1 MGDYFDDED
10 LIGMDMDE
18 GPPPPSYAPPPGT
31 NQTGGGGGDGDPM
44 YDDAFLEEMMVEHG
58 ATATAGGGGGGCPT
72 GTTSP
77 SAAAAAVATEAI
89 PATTNA
95 AAAMD
100 DDDFVDGMDTGVGG
114 GPPRVIVTDPLKNVQ
129 ESSADREKRLYGFER
144 FDGSSEWRTLKS
156 AAGDTMHATGWKKKK
171 NNHKS
176 NAEASDNDSTGS
188 IGDYMESH
196 KRKKITKTVPSRSVS
211 ASSSPDAQLVRF
223 LNLVTGGCSD
233 PTSLS
238 SRFSLSR
245 KTSAMPVEGR
255 QSVSVTI
262 GDGSRFYVTQREG
275 AAPTLSELDE
285 AAGIGGC
292 GGSQKGGGLL
302 GVPIAD
308 LMRRADALQRK
319 AARRKRRSER
329 RLGGA
334 GGGGGSGNG
343 SGSSIPIADN
353 EDKEEEK
360 KQDNGGGEDSDI
372 GDASATAADNGKNNS
387 MELEEPDN
395 EQKIAGGRSNHQEQ
409 EQAQQLWV
417 DKHAPSHFSH
427 LLSDERTNRE
437 VLRALREWDPY
448 VFKKAPP
455 PRPTAFSNFRQNGGD
470 KSNDKSRK
478 YGNNNETNNKGEDNE
493 DTESKSKDIRPD
505 EQSRVLLLSGPPG
518 VGKTTLA
525 HIVASHAGYRPLE
538 VNASDERSASVLTE
552 RVTRAMESTTLNVS
566 KSNSG
571 VDQIDTMAGRPNCL
585 ILDEID
591 GADAKSAIASLV
603 EIIRADIPAKGT
615 KSKNKKPYLRR
626 PIIFICNH
634 KYAPALRPLLPYSR
648 QFDVTPP
655 SSNRLTARLRS
666 ILTAENMSVIGGST
680 LLHQLVAGTGGDI
693 RSCLYTL
700 QFASA
705 RAREMALQK
714 LNKQQGKA
722 RVSRGTRGVVDIS
735 QSLSMSFGGSG
746 RGMKDERSDVADTIS
761 AIFRKVK
768 KTPQADT
775 QGGAA
780 VPRKRDVE
788 RILQAVDCFGDNSKA
803 LDCLFM
809 NVLRV
814 SYVDPTLDRCLAAHE
829 WMSGA
834 DVYRSFSTN
843 VAMTNGNEHF
853 AMQKFHI
860 PSAAAAI
867 HLLCRVETRT
877 DLLLSTRQLND
888 ARYQFEANDGLV
900 SRFVEGL
907 SPKSRCSM
915 HGTGIVS
922 DFIPYCL
929 WILSAG
935 FGSVALNR
943 AVSSMDILNKYEKA
957 AFDHHVGTLRALG
970 LTYVKVDNTS
980 VNVENGGESK
990 RGGMRLEPEIDII
1003 SKFEGLTVKHRKEIP
1018 SVLKELLAHGANL
1031 EEMRER
1037 ERAAKDDVAAAAFT
1051 SSKPQ
1056 GATVEAASGGISGLS
1071 PSKRP
1076 TAIKDKTNTG
1086 DKSEFSNTKNEPK
1099 AKHTPVATSKNFLGI
1114 GAAKAKKAKTA
1125 RKAALVGFDRSKRRK
1140 LSHSGSGRPLNEVIK
1155 FKYQKGFTQAVRVPC
1170 QLEDLL

>member
-1 MGDYFDDED
+1 
-10 LIGMDMDE
+10 
-18 GPPPPSYAPPPGT
+18 
-31 NQTGGGGGDGDPM
+31 
-44 YDDAFLEEMMVEHG
+44 
-58 ATATAGGGGGGCPT
+58 
-72 GTTSP
+72 
-77 SAAAAAVATEAI
+77 
-89 PATTNA
+89 
-95 AAAMD
+95 
-100 DDDFVDGMDTGVGG
+100 
-114 GPPRVIVTDPLKNVQ
+114 
-129 ESSADREKRLYGFER
+129 
-144 FDGSSEWRTLKS
+144 
-156 AAGDTMHATGWKKKK
+156 MHATGWKKK
-171 NNHKS
+171 NIHKS
-176 NAEASDNDSTGS
+176 HAEASDNDSTGS

-196 KRKKITKTVPSRSVS
+196 NRKKINKNIPSRSVS

-223 LNLVTGGCSD
+223 LNLLSRGCSD
-233 PTSLS
+233 PKSLS

-245 KTSAMPVEGR
+245 KTSAMPIEGR
-255 QSVSVTI
+255 QSVPITV
-262 GDGSRFYVTQREG
+262 GDGSRCYVTQREG
-275 AAPTLSELDE
+275 AAPTLRELDE
-285 AAGIGGC
+285 TAGIGGC
-292 GGSQKGGGLL
+292 GGSQKSGALL
-302 GVPIAD
+302 GVPIAE

-329 RLGGA
+329 RLGG
-334 GGGGGSGNG
+334 GRGGSG

-353 EDKEEEK
+353 EDNEEEK
-360 KQDNGGGEDSDI
+360 EKKEANGGEEDSDI
-372 GDASATAADNGKNNS
+372 DDASASAADNGKNDN
-387 MELEEPDN
+387 MELEEADN
-395 EQKIAGGRSNHQEQ
+395 EQKIARGRSNHHEQ

-455 PRPTAFSNFRQNGGD
+455 PRPAAFSNFRQNGGD
-470 KSNDKSRK
+470 KSNNTSRK
-478 YGNNNETNNKGEDNE
+478 YGNSNETNNKDEDNE
-493 DTESKSKDIRPD
+493 DTEIKSKDVRPD
-505 EQSRVLLLSGPPG
+505 EHSRVLLLSGPPG

-566 KSNSG
+566 KSNAG

-615 KSKNKKPYLRR
+615 KNKNKKQYLRR

-634 KYAPALRPLLPYSR
+634 KYAPALRLLLPYSR

-705 RAREMALQK
+705 RAREMAMQK
-714 LNKQQGKA
+714 LNKQEEAG
-722 RVSRGTRGVVDIS
+722 VSRGNSGVVDIS
-735 QSLSMSFGGSG
+735 QALSMSLGGSG

-761 AIFRKVK
+761 AIFRKLK

-834 DVYRSFSTN
+834 DVYRSFKTN
-843 VAMTNGNEHF
+843 VAMNNGNEHF

-877 DLLLSTRQLND
+877 DLILSTRQLND

-943 AVSSMDILNKYEKA
+943 AVSSMDILNKYEKV

-970 LTYVKVDNTS
+970 LTYVKVDNTNVS
-980 VNVENGGESK
+980 VENGGEPR
-990 RGGMRLEPEIDII
+990 RGGMRLEPEIDVI
-1003 SKFEGLTVKHRKEIP
+1003 SKFEGLTVKHRKDIP

-1037 ERAAKDDVAAAAFT
+1037 ERAAKDDIAAASSTA
-1051 SSKPQ
+1051 SKPIA
-1056 GATVEAASGGISGLS
+1056 ATVEAASGGISGFS

-1076 TAIKDKTNTG
+1076 AAIKDKTNTAG
-1086 DKSEFSNTKNEPK
+1086 DKSEFSNTTPPKNEPK

-1114 GAAKAKKAKTA
+1114 GAAKARKAKTA
-1125 RKAALVGFDRSKRRK
+1125 RKAALVGFDQSKRMK
-1140 LSHSGSGRPLNEVIK
+1140 KSHSGSGRPLNEVIK